1 MQKRELYVVES
12 DHLVRSRRFCPRC
25 GPGVFLAEHENRFT
39 CGRCHYSET
48 KKVTEKKPDSQPSTT
63 KGKPKANKEK

>member
-1 MQKRELYVVES
+1 MMKRELYVVEN
-12 DHLVRSRRFCPRC
+12 DKLVRKRRFCPRC

-48 KKVTEKKPDSQPSTT
+48 KKIVTKSTAADA
-63 KGKPKANKEK
+63 PKANPKSKT

>member
-1 MQKRELYVVES
+1 MMKRELYVIES
-12 DHLVRSRRFCPRC
+12 DKLVRKRRFCPRC

-48 KKVTEKKPDSQPSTT
+48 KKVSPQSNSGDTHKPA
-63 KGKPKANKEK
+63 PKSKA